1 MMVAF
6 GPYDDML
13 SAERHRIKIESQ
25 KAMSDLNDSVNT
37 QIQISSSNNQNKLAA
52 EAAANKELLEKVST
66 AQVELMETAIQ
77 EWKEQELKKIKEDAS
92 RYIKASIG

>member
-1 MMVAF
+1 
-6 GPYDDML
+6 
-13 SAERHRIKIESQ
+13 
-25 KAMSDLNDSVNT
+25 MSDLNDSVNT